1 MIHIM
6 DNTFVKGMTFGQGTF
21 SLVLLP
27 WPFFAKEF
35 RLTPDNCQ
43 AKVKSKSSQ
52 VQRERERE
60 KDLDFPDSMVNPPP
74 PYKLMCPPYKLMCH
88 PP

>member
-6 DNTFVKGMTFGQGTF
+6 DNTFVKGMTFGQGTLTF

-35 RLTPDNCQ
+35 RLTPDNL
-43 AKVKSKSSQ
+43 V
-52 VQRERERE
+52 
-60 KDLDFPDSMVNPPP
+60 L
-74 PYKLMCPPYKLMCH
+74 LMRGK
-88 PP
+88 